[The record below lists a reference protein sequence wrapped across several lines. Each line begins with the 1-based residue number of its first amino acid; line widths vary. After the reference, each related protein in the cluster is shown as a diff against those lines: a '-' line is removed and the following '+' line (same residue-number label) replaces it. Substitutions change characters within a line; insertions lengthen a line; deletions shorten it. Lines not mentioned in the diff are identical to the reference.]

1 MKIIQKIII
10 EKESVSDVNYEI
22 TELLIASAEKVSTG
36 DVFLTFETSK
46 ADIDLEISCEGYLI
60 HNLKLNDILM
70 PGDIAAIVVDN
81 IDESNIEIFKT
92 KYLTAKKV
100 QNIIKSDVSFSKK
113 ALVAIKTNN
122 LSIDDFDSFS
132 HVKEKDVLEMID
144 HRKISNFDLNSLGK
158 PVNGDVILIGS
169 KGGSKM
175 VIDAIRSMENLF
187 PKAILEDNPVGIKDV
202 MGVPVIGNSLL
213 LNQLLKLGYNNIV
226 LCFGT
231 IFNRQKR
238 LEKYLELKEMGFNFP
253 NIIHKDAS
261 VEPSVF
267 IGSANIILAG
277 AIVGS
282 EAKIHDLN
290 YINTGSI
297 LSHECVLKNNIHLS
311 PGSTIGG
318 RVSIGNNTLIGM
330 NSTIYFDAKIGANV
344 TVNNGVNVSA
354 DVPDNE
360 IIK

>member
-1 MKIIQKIII
+1 MNIIQKIII
-10 EKESVSDVNYEI
+10 EKESVSDVSYEI
-22 TELLIASAEKVSTG
+22 TELLIDSGKEVYAG

-81 IDESNIEIFKT
+81 IDETNIEKFKT
-92 KYLTAKKV
+92 KYLIAKKA

-144 HRKISNFDLNSLGK
+144 HLKISNFDLNSLGK
-158 PVNGDVILIGS
+158 PLDGDVILIGS

-175 VIDAIRSMENLF
+175 VIDAIRSVENLI
-187 PKAILEDNPVGIKDV
+187 PKAILEDNPVGINDV
-202 MGVPVIGNSLL
+202 LGVPVIGNSLL

-261 VEPSVF
+261 VEPSAF
-267 IGSANIILAG
+267 IGSGNIILAG

-282 EAKIHDLN
+282 EAKINDLN

-311 PGSTIGG
+311 PGSTVGG
-318 RVSIGNNTLIGM
+318 RVSIDNNTLIGM
-330 NSTIYFDAKIGANV
+330 NSTIYFDVKIGANV
-344 TVNNGVNVSA
+344 TINNGVNVST

-360 IIK
+360 ILK

>member
-1 MKIIQKIII
+1 MKIIQEIII

-22 TELLIASAEKVSTG
+22 TELLIKSGEKVSSG

-46 ADIDLEISCEGYLI
+46 ADIDLELSCEGYLI
-60 HNLKLNDILM
+60 HNLKLNDILV
-70 PGDIAAIVVDN
+70 PGDIAAIVLDN
-81 IDESNIEIFKT
+81 IDESNIENFKT

-113 ALVAIKTNN
+113 ALVAIKMNN
-122 LSIDDFDSFS
+122 LSIDDFDSFT

-144 HRKISNFDLNSLGK
+144 RQKISNFDLNSLGK
-158 PVNGDVILIGS
+158 PLDGDLIMIGS
-169 KGGSKM
+169 KGGAKM
-175 VIDAIRSMENLF
+175 VIDAIRSVENLF
-187 PKAILEDNPVGIKDV
+187 PKAILEDNPVGINNV

-213 LNQLLKLGYNNIV
+213 LNQLLKLGYNNII

-238 LEKYLELKEMGFNFP
+238 LEKYFELKEMGFNFP

-261 VEPSVF
+261 VESSAF
-267 IGSANIILAG
+267 IGSGNIILAG
-277 AIVGS
+277 AVVGS
-282 EAKIHDLN
+282 EAEMHDLN

-297 LSHECVLKNNIHLS
+297 LSHECVLMNNIHLS
-311 PGSTIGG
+311 PGSTVGG

-330 NSTIYFDAKIGANV
+330 NSTIYFDVKIGANV
-344 TVNNGVNVSA
+344 TVNNGVNVSR

-360 IIK
+360 ILK

>member
-10 EKESVSDVNYEI
+10 EKESVSDVSYEI
-22 TELLIASAEKVSTG
+22 TELLIDSGKKVCAG

-60 HNLKLNDILM
+60 HNLNTNDILM
-70 PGDIAAIVVDN
+70 PGDIVGIVVDN
-81 IDESNIEIFKT
+81 IEESNIETFIT

-100 QNIIKSDVSFSKK
+100 QNINKSDVSFSKK
-113 ALVAIKTNN
+113 ALVAIEINN

-132 HVKEKDVLEMID
+132 HVKEKDVLEMINN
-144 HRKISNFDLNSLGK
+144 REISNFDLKSLGK
-158 PVNGDVILIGS
+158 PKDGDVILIGS

-175 VIDAIRSMENLF
+175 IIDAIRSVENLF
-187 PKAILEDNPVGIKDV
+187 PKVIIEDNPVGIKDV

-231 IFNRQKR
+231 IFKREKR

-253 NIIHKDAS
+253 NVIHNDAS
-261 VEPSVF
+261 VESSAL
-267 IGSANIILAG
+267 IGSGNVILAG

-282 EAKIHDLN
+282 DAKIHDLN

-311 PGSTIGG
+311 PGSTVGG
-318 RVSIGNNTLIGM
+318 RVSIDNNTLVGM
-330 NSTIYFDAKIGANV
+330 NATIYFDAKIGANV
-344 TVNNGVNVSA
+344 TINNGVNVNR
-354 DVPDNE
+354 DVAENE
-360 IIK
+360 ILK

>member
-22 TELLIASAEKVSTG
+22 TELLIKSGEKVSIG
-36 DVFLTFETSK
+36 DIFLTFETSK
-46 ADIDLEISCEGYLI
+46 ADIDLELSCEGYLI
-60 HNLKLNDILM
+60 HNLKLNDILV
-70 PGDIAAIVVDN
+70 PGDIAAIVVDT
-81 IDESNIEIFKT
+81 IDESNIENFK
-92 KYLTAKKV
+92 KEYLTAKKV

-113 ALVAIKTNN
+113 ALVAIKINN
-122 LSIDDFDSFS
+122 LSIDVFDSFS
-132 HVKEKDVLEMID
+132 HVKEKDVLEIVD
-144 HRKISNFDLNSLGK
+144 RQKISNFDLNSLGK
-158 PVNGDVILIGS
+158 PLDGDVILIGS

-175 VIDAIRSMENLF
+175 VIDAIRSVDNLF
-187 PKAILEDNPVGIKDV
+187 VKAILEDNPAGIKDV

-261 VEPSVF
+261 VESSAS
-267 IGSANIILAG
+267 IGSGNIILAG

-282 EAKIHDLN
+282 EAKINDLN

-311 PGSTIGG
+311 PGSTVGG
-318 RVSIGNNTLIGM
+318 RVSIDNNTLIGM

-344 TVNNGVNVSA
+344 TINNGVNVST
-354 DVPDNE
+354 DIPDNE